1 MKTNLV
7 QIGNSKGIR
16 ISKSLIEQFNLEG
29 EIEIVPSSKGLLI
42 KPLSK
47 PRSKWEDI
55 FSASSITSFEKDEN
69 VEWKKISNKFDKE
82 EWAW

>member
-47 PRSKWEDI
+47 PRSKWEDVFI
-55 FSASSITSFEKDEN
+55 AASITSLEKDEN
-69 VEWKKISNKFDKE
+69 VEWKNISNKFDKE
-82 EWAW
+82 EWTW

>member
-1 MKTNLV
+1 MKASLV

-42 KPLSK
+42 RPLSK

-55 FSASSITSFEKDEN
+55 FKASALAVSKNDEN
-69 VEWKKISNKFDKE
+69 AEWKNISNKFDKE
-82 EWAW
+82 EWTW

>member
-1 MKTNLV
+1 MKTSLV

-29 EIEIVPSSKGLLI
+29 EIEIIPSSKGLLI
-42 KPLSK
+42 KPVSK

-55 FSASSITSFEKDEN
+55 FNASSITSFEKDEN
-69 VEWKKISNKFDKE
+69 VEWKNISNQFDKE
-82 EWAW
+82 QWIW